1 MNSREPGLLQ
11 RPAAKTALRLD
22 PKILLG
28 SNLLF
33 VPLEGLTEEC
43 AKILG
48 DNPFFYFAPPG
59 WQSRDADI
67 DELDPDSVPAP
78 KSIEEHLSL
87 QVATCP
93 RVSDLAPPFSSAA
106 FWCSFLDEK
115 GYLNTSVAEIAA
127 EMGTSAEAAAEC
139 IKSLQ
144 DYVEPL
150 GLFASDLRSSLLIQL
165 ERSGL
170 AGSLP
175 WKMLTYGHIYLEERR
190 FSELS
195 RMMGCGEEDLNEALN
210 LLRKLDPSP
219 GKNFHT
225 IRPAYPEI
233 EFIIESGRPYPKLI
247 LENLPRI
254 CISVSDMSVSEE
266 GILCQKWMR
275 PFWSRAR
282 TALTRLGMRYRT
294 LLKISF
300 VIAEVQSGFLRGETD
315 AVSPLTYETAA
326 KRLSLSVSTVH
337 RAVDDTW
344 CRHLGRTIRMKTF
357 FSRGASSRPD
367 LSVKELRSAILELN
381 MSGKNDREIGEI
393 LAIPTRT
400 INYHRAKMS
409 LPAKR

>member
-1 MNSREPGLLQ
+1 M
-11 RPAAKTALRLD
+11 
-22 PKILLG
+22 
-28 SNLLF
+28 
-33 VPLEGLTEEC
+33 TEEC

-48 DNPFFYFAPPG
+48 DNPFLFAPPG

-67 DELDPDSVPAP
+67 DELDPDSVPAQG
-78 KSIEEHLSL
+78 IEEHLSL

-144 DYVEPL
+144 GLCRTSEP
-150 GLFASDLRSSLLIQL
+150 FASDLRSSLLIQL

-344 CRHLGRTIRMKTF
+344 CRHLGRTIRMKL
-357 FSRGASSRPD
+357 FSRASSRPD

-381 MSGKNDREIGEI
+381 MSGKRQEIGEM
-393 LAIPTRT
+393 LAI
-400 INYHRAKMS
+400 
-409 LPAKR
+409 